1 MARSAGLIAALVAVL
16 AGGARGAEPPAS
28 DTINVIG
35 RKPEEIRRE
44 AQEFVRRVAV
54 AERPVARWAEPICPK
69 VMGVAPEVG
78 GRVAARIR
86 NVASEAGIKVAK
98 APCRTNIV
106 ISFASDGAALTRAIA
121 AKAPGRLIDVAAEDR
136 PALLGGDAPIRWWH
150 ATEMR
155 AKNGLGTT
163 GNEAP
168 PFAKLDGPGGV
179 PMGGE
184 VFFQYNSSIAGT
196 QMVRVL
202 KAATVIID
210 ANRAT
215 GMPLDSVAAYA
226 ALVSLAEI
234 QARDGTPANSILSL
248 FQPDGPRGLTTL
260 DTAFLRAL
268 YKLPL
273 DRTALAQRGL
283 LVRGLLRSA
292 DQSDN

>member
-1 MARSAGLIAALVAVL
+1 MRLGRAIIGAAVL
-16 AGGARGAEPPAS
+16 LAAGAANAQSAAS

-35 RKPEEIRRE
+35 RKHEEVRRE
-44 AQEFVRRVAV
+44 AQEFVRQLGA
-54 AERPVARWAEPICPK
+54 AERPVARWAEPVCPR
-69 VMGVAPEVG
+69 VMGVSKEIGA
-78 GRVAARIR
+78 RVAAKIR
-86 NVASEAGIKVAK
+86 EVAREADIRVADV
-98 APCRTNIV
+98 PCRTNIV
-106 ISFASDGAALTRAIA
+106 VSFASDGAALTRAIA
-121 AKAPGRLIDVAAEDR
+121 ATAPGRLIDVAAEDR
-136 PALLGGDAPIRWWH
+136 PALLDGDAPIRWWH

-155 AKNGLGTT
+155 TKNGLGTT

-168 PFAKLDGPGGV
+168 PAARLDGPGGV
-179 PMGGE
+179 PMAGE

-234 QARDGTPANSILSL
+234 QADDDTPANSILSL
-248 FQPDGPRGLTTL
+248 FQPGGPRDLTTL
-260 DTAFLRAL
+260 DTNFLRAL

-283 LVRGLLRSA
+283 LVRGLLNPREKNE
-292 DQSDN
+292 D